1 MKIMKINNMKFK
13 GEILLIISAFLFA
26 VTSILVKFISSVFS
40 GMFISL
46 IRFIVGII
54 LGYIVLKSQKIPIKI
69 NDTGSWILRGIFG
82 AIGMITMY
90 VGISLT
96 SSGRAT
102 MLSNTYPVFVAF
114 FGGLFF
120 KEKVKF
126 ISFISLFLCVF
137 GAVFIFWDNSNYSKL
152 GDIIALISGI
162 SGGMAI
168 NYLRRGVKFDNPIII
183 YLSTCI
189 FGLILIPL
197 TIKEWK
203 LINLSNIIFLL
214 LIALTAFMAQITMTW
229 GYKYVSAT
237 KGSILSY
244 TGIPMTLILSH
255 LFVKEI
261 FKKNFFIGIILIS
274 LGLIL
279 TIYIDSIKLRFFT
292 KK

>member
-1 MKIMKINNMKFK
+1 MKYK
-13 GEILLIISAFLFA
+13 GEILLIISALLFA
-26 VTSILVKFISSVFS
+26 VTSILVKFISSQFS

-120 KEKVKF
+120 KEKVNF

-203 LINLSNIIFLL
+203 LINLSNFIFLL
-214 LIALTAFMAQITMTW
+214 LIAFTAFLAQITMTW

-279 TIYIDSIKLRFFT
+279 TIYIDTIKLRFFT